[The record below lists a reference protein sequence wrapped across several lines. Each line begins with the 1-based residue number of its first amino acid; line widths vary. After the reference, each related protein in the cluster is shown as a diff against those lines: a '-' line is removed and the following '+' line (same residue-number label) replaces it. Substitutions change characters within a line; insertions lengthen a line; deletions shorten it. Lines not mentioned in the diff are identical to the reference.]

1 MAERINEL
9 LGFFHSV
16 LDSADS
22 EHRQAFREILDKL
35 AVAGKDIKNLEVEDE
50 KLKDILKAIYYNE
63 KIKKALKGL
72 EPPQKVKAYMDELVV
87 EAKNKVK
94 EFFSTSISGPK
105 EIFIKEETETHFSL
119 TAGRECFEEDTRIL
133 PTIENIYRFDFS
145 GYYDKDKQDLK
156 ISFSVSFQV
165 KESEISGISAVNLNI
180 FDGLAKALGFSCE
193 PNDKNVYFNATVA
206 ENETFCDNTCNV
218 EWVRNIKSEG

>member
-9 LGFFHSV
+9 LGFFHSA

-35 AVAGKDIKNLEVEDE
+35 AVAEKDIKNLEVEDE

-63 KIKKALKGL
+63 KIKKALKEL
-72 EPPQKVKAYMDELVV
+72 EPPQKVRVYIDELVL

-94 EFFSTSISGPK
+94 EFLSSSEPK
-105 EIFIKEETETHFSL
+105 AGKVFIKDENDTHFSL
-119 TAGRECFEEDTRIL
+119 TVGREYFEEDKRII
-133 PTIENIYRFDFS
+133 PTIENVYKFDFS
-145 GYYDKDKQDLK
+145 GYYDKDKQELRV
-156 ISFSVSFQV
+156 SFSTSFQV
-165 KESEISGISAVNLNI
+165 KEKEISDISAVNLNI
-180 FDGLAKALGFSCE
+180 FDSLAKALGFSCE
-193 PNDKNVYFNATVA
+193 PSDKNAYFNATVA

-218 EWVRNIKSEG
+218 EWVKKIKKEE